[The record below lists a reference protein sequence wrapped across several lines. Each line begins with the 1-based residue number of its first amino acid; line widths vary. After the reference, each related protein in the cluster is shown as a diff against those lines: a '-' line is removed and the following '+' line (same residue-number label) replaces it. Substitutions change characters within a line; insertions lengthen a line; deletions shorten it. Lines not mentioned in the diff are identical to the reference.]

1 MKLREFG
8 LLTDENLDPDVVQW
22 LIDLGF
28 DVLDVARSKLHGS
41 PDVDLL
47 RRAAAESRLIVTH
60 DSDFGTLAILQNE
73 QVVGILFLRPGH
85 IDPQFTIGTLS
96 SLLTLDPE
104 VNPPFILV
112 ARRSGDHVTIRLRGI
127 IP

>member
-1 MKLREFG
+1 MKIREFG
-8 LLTDENLDPDVVQW
+8 LLTDENLDPEVVQW
-22 LIDLGF
+22 LIDQGF
-28 DVLDVARSKLHGS
+28 DVLDVARSRLHGS
-41 PDVDLL
+41 PDVALL
-47 RRAAAESRLIVTH
+47 RRAAAEGRLIVTH
-60 DSDFGTLAILQNE
+60 DSDFGTLAILQGE
-73 QVVGILFLRPGH
+73 PVIGILFLRPGH

-112 ARRSGDHVTIRLRGI
+112 ARRTGDQVTIRLRGI

>member
-8 LLTDENLDPDVVQW
+8 LLTDENLDPEVVQW
-22 LIDLGF
+22 LIDQGF
-28 DVLDVARSKLHGS
+28 DVLDVARSRLHGS
-41 PDVDLL
+41 PDVALL
-47 RRAAAESRLIVTH
+47 RRAAAEGRLIVTH
-60 DSDFGTLAILQNE
+60 DSDFGTLAILQGE
-73 QVVGILFLRPGH
+73 PVIGILFLRPGH

-112 ARRSGDHVTIRLRGI
+112 ARRTGDQVTIRLRGI